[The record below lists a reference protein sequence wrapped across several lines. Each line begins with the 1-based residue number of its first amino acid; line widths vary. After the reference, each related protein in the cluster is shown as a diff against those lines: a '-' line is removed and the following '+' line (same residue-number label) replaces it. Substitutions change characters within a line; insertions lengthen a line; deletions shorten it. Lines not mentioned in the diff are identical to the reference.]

1 LSSMTPSI
9 VSKDG
14 KVVLITGSPGGR
26 TIINTVFTVVLA
38 ATEFGMNARDA
49 VDATRLHHQWMP
61 DSVSIERGPAA
72 EALAA
77 KLRAMG
83 HTVTIGG
90 AQGDANS
97 IVVDAGGTAWGANDK
112 RSADGKVS
120 VAGARLTSTAA
131 KR

>member
-1 LSSMTPSI
+1 MRERI
-9 VSKDG
+9 FDE
-14 KVVLITGSPGGR
+14 I
-26 TIINTVFTVVLA
+26 
-38 ATEFGMNARDA
+38 D
-49 VDATRLHHQWMP
+49 MP
-61 DSVSIERGPAA
+61 RPRNR
-72 EALAA
+72 LAA